1 MAIFLKELLASQSSC
16 YLCNLV
22 HIKSGFYIYLQVV
35 MWHWRMNYFILFAKT
50 IYFLLITLSQSLLLL
65 LASLNTFSVTHFWW
79 WKCFVKSAVELNV
92 DALPRLL
99 RRCFL
104 DGGCS
109 GLTSEIT
116 DWLAELL
123 SSQLLSWPK
132 ARRWSW
138 PSSAEPGWES
148 QVNISVCLCVF
159 VHIRALTK
167 NCFTVRTLLVLRVA
181 QTNIFNNFTTGLG
194 A

>member
-1 MAIFLKELLASQSSC
+1 MVEMFRE
-16 YLCNLV
+16 
-22 HIKSGFYIYLQVV
+22 
-35 MWHWRMNYFILFAKT
+35 
-50 IYFLLITLSQSLLLL
+50 
-65 LASLNTFSVTHFWW
+65 
-79 WKCFVKSAVELNV
+79 CFVELNV

-104 DGGCS
+104 DGGCL

-159 VHIRALTK
+159 VYIRALTK
-167 NCFTVRTLLVLRVA
+167 DCFTVRTLLVLRVA
-181 QTNIFNNFTTGLG
+181 QTNILNNFTIGLG
-194 A
+194 AEMWFLFPISFRLINVAILCLHSLCFPVFSLHRPFRIFMLAIKIILTLFALSPMQ